1 MQGSINVVVEQ
12 SFSKLQSYSRHINL
26 ISRVIMNT
34 DIHTNGQNI
43 VVLPGG
49 KVLPLPAAGQG
60 VQFSP

>member
-1 MQGSINVVVEQ
+1 
-12 SFSKLQSYSRHINL
+12 
-26 ISRVIMNT
+26 MNT